1 MITWVDT
8 NVIVALWEAN
18 HALQAV
24 AVRELTGASRIG
36 AVAISGCVYAE
47 FAAGPMRPLG
57 AVWAFLRETE
67 IDIAW
72 DVGEDVWR
80 LAAERFSQY
89 AERRRAD
96 RGEPK
101 RFVADFLIGA
111 QATVRGARLLTFDRG
126 IYAAAFPELTLIGK
140 ALGDQRA

>member
-18 HALQAV
+18 HALQAA
-24 AVRELTGASRIG
+24 AVRELTAASRIG
-36 AVAISGCVYAE
+36 AIAISGCVYAE

-57 AVWAFLRETE
+57 AVWTFLRETE
-67 IDIAW
+67 IDVAW

-80 LAAERFSQY
+80 LAAERFGRY

-96 RGEPK
+96 NGEPK
-101 RFVADFLIGA
+101 RFMADFLIGA
-111 QATVRGARLLTFDRG
+111 QAVVAGGRLLTFDRP
-126 IYAAAFPELTLIGK
+126 IYAAAFPELTPVGK
-140 ALGDQRA
+140 APDLRV